1 MRTLRTILFAALAVA
16 GAAACTHTLNG
27 KTLADYCSD
36 SRNTT
41 KDLCAVNTE
50 IQSTRAQLAVTDK
63 TANDALAMATT
74 ANNKNVVCQTVTLR
88 RTKSASCA
96 AGYTLMGCTQTH
108 YTKRAGG
115 MSIIR
120 AVDDHQCTFAAKVL
134 EVQARCCM
142 VGTPTQTAMAAPAPA
157 PAPEAKK
164 PTS

>member
-1 MRTLRTILFAALAVA
+1 MQIRTILIAVLTAAA
-16 GAAACTHTLNG
+16 AAACTTTLHG
-27 KTLADYCSD
+27 KTLADYCSNE
-36 SRNTT
+36 RNAG

-63 TANDALAMATT
+63 TANEALST
-74 ANNKNVVCQTVTLR
+74 AKEANAKNVVCQTTTLR
-88 RTKSASCA
+88 HTNSASCA

-120 AVDDHQCTFAAKVL
+120 SIDDQKCTFQAKVL

-142 VGTPTQTAMAAPAPA
+142 VGAPPPPMAAPAPA
-157 PAPEAKK
+157 PAPAAKK